1 MVLNTGMS
9 ISGLTTIFLGLLVL
23 ATGLYLQAKPTAE
36 GFQATGGA
44 SAPPAA
50 AIATAVSPP
59 SIAGATLNSSAPE
72 GEDLK
77 RKVAEMRTIMAAVT
91 TNKPK
96 QDLTLNG
103 LLDSETMNTLNT
115 LVEEVTFFDSK
126 PPSPELEL
134 FLTHLNQFE
143 ELSDTQKGIIRNM
156 IMVGYQE
163 ASVLYYIYITLP
175 AMIISTGVVVDGNTA
190 ISEDLVKPA
199 VAKELK
205 STIMSILSGVPRL
218 STKLEEASKSLFTL
232 MADFKD
238 IQRANPDYL
247 DRLNSAFNDYF
258 RLANIKVQS
267 YKRQISLQKATAQA
281 KFSADTVTTNGF
293 LQKAGQ
299 NITATIQGCI
309 DFIQLFLDTVQPIQM
324 QVDDAMKEYAQLPA
338 LSLLKNSI
346 DTAMQTMALTKTSI
360 TYAGKVEAIPSATAK
375 EGFASGGNPYGAP
388 TPNLYQAL
396 KFRLGKDTLVTEVNA
411 SSLL

>member
-1 MVLNTGMS
+1 MQTRPAFKS
-9 ISGLTTIFLGLLVL
+9 PYFWH
-23 ATGLYLQAKPTAE
+23 TGLPAAE
-36 GFQATGGA
+36 GFQATGAGA
-44 SAPPAA
+44 TAPAA
-50 AIATAVSPP
+50 VATVVSPP
-59 SIAGATLNSSAPE
+59 SVAGATLNSSVPE
-72 GEDLK
+72 GDDLR
-77 RKVAEMRTIMAAVT
+77 RKVAEMRNMMAAVT

-103 LLDSETMNTLNT
+103 LLDPETLNTLDT

-134 FLTHLNQFE
+134 FITHLNKFD
-143 ELSDTQKGIIRNM
+143 ELSETQKGIVRNM
-156 IMVGYQE
+156 IMIGHQQ
-163 ASVLYYIYITLP
+163 ASVLYYIYVTLP
-175 AMIISTGVVVDGNTA
+175 AMIISTGIVVDSNRA
-190 ISEDLVKPA
+190 ISEDLVQPA

-205 STIMSILSGVPRL
+205 STIMSLLSGVPRL
-218 STKLEEASKSLFTL
+218 STKLEESSKSLFTM

-238 IQRANPDYL
+238 IQRANAEYL
-247 DRLNSAFNDYF
+247 ERLNNAFNDYY
-258 RLANIKVQS
+258 RLTNIKVQS

-281 KFSADTVTTNGF
+281 KFSADTLTTNSF

-299 NITATIQGCI
+299 NITANIQACI

-324 QVDDAMKEYAQLPA
+324 KVDDAMKEYPQLPA

-346 DTAMQTMALTKTSI
+346 DTAIQTMTLTKTSI
-360 TYAGKVEAIPSATAK
+360 TYASKVETMPAGPTLA
-375 EGFASGGNPYGAP
+375 EGFASRGNPYGAA
-388 TPNLYQAL
+388 TPNLYQAV

>member
-1 MVLNTGMS
+1 M
-9 ISGLTTIFLGLLVL
+9 L
-23 ATGLYLQAKPTAE
+23 ATGLYMQTRPAFNSPYFWHTGLPTAE
-36 GFQATGGA
+36 GFQAAGA
-44 SAPPAA
+44 PAA
-50 AIATAVSPP
+50 VATAVSPP
-59 SIAGATLNSSAPE
+59 SIAGATLNTSAPE
-72 GEDLK
+72 GDDLR
-77 RKVAEMRTIMAAVT
+77 RKVAEMRTMMAAVT

-103 LLDSETMNTLNT
+103 LLDPETLNTLDT

-134 FLTHLNQFE
+134 FLTHLNKFE
-143 ELSDTQKGIIRNM
+143 ELSDTQKGVVRNM
-156 IMVGYQE
+156 IMIGYQE
-163 ASVLYYIYITLP
+163 ASVLYYIYVTLP

-205 STIMSILSGVPRL
+205 STIVSLLSGVPRL
-218 STKLEEASKSLFTL
+218 STKLEETSKSLFTL

-238 IQRANPDYL
+238 IQRANPEYL
-247 DRLNSAFNDYF
+247 DRLNNAFNDYY
-258 RLANIKVQS
+258 RLTNIKVQS

-281 KFSADTVTTNGF
+281 KFSADTLTTNSF

-299 NITATIQGCI
+299 NITVNIQACI

-324 QVDDAMKEYAQLPA
+324 KVDDAIKEYPQLPA

-346 DTAMQTMALTKTSI
+346 DNGIQTMTLTKTSI
-360 TYAGKVEAIPSATAK
+360 TYASKVETGPAATVKA

-388 TPNLYQAL
+388 TPNLYQAV
-396 KFRLGKDTLVTEVNA
+396 KFRLGKDTLITEVNA